1 MKIFATADIGE
12 QALNKLRERGYQVV
26 VYDKLDPPPKAYII
40 QILHQGVDALITTLR
55 DKIDQEV
62 LEAGAGNLKI
72 IAQIAVGF
80 DNIDRQTANRLKIPF
95 STTPDVLTEATAE
108 FALFMLG
115 ALSRKLYSSE
125 KLVESGEWGSWHPH
139 HPFLGD
145 EVTGKTVAVIGAG
158 RIGRAFARKCLGFD
172 VDLLLNQPGS
182 VKGNLL
188 DYAQREMDLR
198 FEAGFTRRPNSIA
211 CVSFEDA
218 LTNADYVSLHVP
230 LVLPGQSPN
239 PTFHLMNHE
248 AFRRMKPTAYLI
260 NTSRGAV
267 VDERALYDSLMY
279 GEIAGAALDVFETE
293 PLPENSPL
301 RDPKLKDRLR
311 LFHHFASGTKET
323 RLSADPDVGM
333 AGRAVQAVIDMLEG
347 RYEGD
352 PRKMPYVVN
361 KEAFE

>member
-1 MKIFATADIGE
+1 MNPANIRIFSTADIG
-12 QALNKLRERGYQVV
+12 QAALDRLRARGYEVEVYPEIEPPPADLIIDKLRGGVQV
-26 VYDKLDPPPKAYII
+26 
-40 QILHQGVDALITTLR
+40 LITTLR
-55 DKIDQEV
+55 DRIDDEV
-62 LEAGAGNLKI
+62 FAAGSGLLKVV
-72 IAQIAVGF
+72 AQCAVGF
-80 DNIDRQTANRLKIPF
+80 DNIDRAAANRHRIPF
-95 STTPDVLTEATAE
+95 TNTPDVLTEATAE
-108 FALFMLG
+108 FAFFMLG

-125 KLVESGEWGSWHPH
+125 KLVESGEWGTWHPYV
-139 HPFLGD
+139 PFLGD
-145 EVTGKTVAVIGAG
+145 EVTGKAVAVIGAG
-158 RIGRAFARKCLGFD
+158 RIGKAFARKCLGFD

-211 CVSFEDA
+211 YVSFEDA

-239 PTFHLMNHE
+239 TTFHLMNHE

-293 PLPENSPL
+293 PL
-301 RDPKLKDRLR
+301 
-311 LFHHFASGTKET
+311 
-323 RLSADPDVGM
+323 
-333 AGRAVQAVIDMLEG
+333 
-347 RYEGD
+347 
-352 PRKMPYVVN
+352 
-361 KEAFE
+361 